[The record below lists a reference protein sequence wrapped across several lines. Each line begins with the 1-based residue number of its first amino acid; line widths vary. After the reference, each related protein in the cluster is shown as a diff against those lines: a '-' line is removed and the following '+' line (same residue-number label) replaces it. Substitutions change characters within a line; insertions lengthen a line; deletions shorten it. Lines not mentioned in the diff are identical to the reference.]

1 MPDNRTGLLE
11 PTETCRPA
19 PAPTIQPSTVHERT
33 PSPPQESEE
42 FSACAAEHADESIES
57 IFGPVIHQYTR
68 AQAIA
73 DGVLVD
79 VSKTAREAGLK
90 WPVALTRAVWV
101 DCAEWTERD
110 KEKSRSLDGQSTSGR
125 LWDILYMARI
135 AIIASPNTGDGRI
148 LHYEIE
154 RVPKPGCDR
163 RRRVRLKL
171 VTGPGDNHE
180 PVMTIMLPDED

>member
-1 MPDNRTGLLE
+1 M
-11 PTETCRPA
+11 
-19 PAPTIQPSTVHERT
+19 
-33 PSPPQESEE
+33 
-42 FSACAAEHADESIES
+42 
-57 IFGPVIHQYTR
+57 IHQYTR

-90 WPVALTRAVWV
+90 WPVALTQAVWH
-101 DCAEWTERD
+101 DCAEWTEHD
-110 KEKSRSLDGQSTSGR
+110 TEKSRSLGGQSTSGR

-135 AIIASPNTGDGRI
+135 AIIASPNTGDERM

-154 RVPKPGCDR
+154 RVPRPSCDQ

-180 PVMTIMLPDED
+180 PVMTIMLPEED

>member
-1 MPDNRTGLLE
+1 MHDEQTGLLE
-11 PTETCRPA
+11 LTETCRPA
-19 PAPTIQPSTVHERT
+19 PAPTIEPNAVHERT
-33 PSPPQESEE
+33 PGPPQDSEE
-42 FSACAAEHADESIES
+42 YSACAAENADES

-90 WPVALTRAVWV
+90 WPVALTQTVWV

-125 LWDILYMARI
+125 LWDILHMARI
-135 AIIASPNTGDGRI
+135 AIIASPNTGDGRM

-154 RVPKPGCDR
+154 RVPRPGCDR